1 MIKNNSSKRP
11 PSVSLQT
18 GTVTTL
24 QSLDLIELNYFK
36 LSKASSAFVFF
47 QRNPPKRERKK
58 PFFLTQYF
66 SLFLTLALP
75 IVQRYL
81 FSSARVGALKMAATA
96 ACSLQMA
103 AVKPCI
109 SSSHRG
115 VKAGVAV
122 VGGNSKGA
130 LWTKLSSASH
140 ISSGQPFL
148 RSFTSSSVKFD
159 KVVTRAMAESST
171 NKPISGLPIDLKGK
185 RAFIAGVAD
194 DNGYGWAIAKSLAA
208 AGAEILVGTWVP
220 ALNIFETS
228 LRRGKFDESRVLPDG
243 SLMEITKIYPLD
255 AIYDKLEDVPEDVKS
270 NKRYSGS
277 SKWTVQECAESVK
290 QDFGSIDILVH
301 SLANG
306 PEVSKPLLETSRN
319 GYLAALSASSYSYVS
334 LLKHFIPLMN
344 PGGSSLS
351 LTYIASERII
361 PGYGGGMS
369 SAKAALESDTRVLAF
384 EAGRKHRIRVNAI
397 SAGPLRSRAA
407 KAIGFIDTMIEYSL
421 ANAPLQKELS
431 ADEVGNTA
439 AFLASPLA
447 SAITGAVIYVDN
459 GLNAMGVGV
468 DSPIFKDLDIPTDKH

>member
-1 MIKNNSSKRP
+1 
-11 PSVSLQT
+11 
-18 GTVTTL
+18 
-24 QSLDLIELNYFK
+24 
-36 LSKASSAFVFF
+36 
-47 QRNPPKRERKK
+47 
-58 PFFLTQYF
+58 
-66 SLFLTLALP
+66 
-75 IVQRYL
+75 
-81 FSSARVGALKMAATA
+81 MAATA

-130 LWTKLSSASH
+130 SWTKLSSASH